1 MSFLD
6 AEMAVPKPA
15 PALERFVRA
24 GWARVEV
31 IAEAGVSTPADLATL
46 YGLRWLGSS
55 GHLGAVRRARVDA
68 VLGRVGAE
76 LLDLDATKG
85 LILCS
90 LAAPVLD
97 EDLVGP
103 LQAALRR
110 REIGPSSVQALEVRL
125 LARYSACRP
134 IWERREVEEG
144 PPEDAP
150 PILPLREARER
161 VVAIPGGVPRTVAE
175 LASVLYLGGLFLSGQ
190 TKDEQDEGA
199 AVRLVHLGLADL
211 AFSSERLAMLLRWIE
226 GKDEPEMGARLEA
239 LWARVEADRVEWTA
253 RAAEVEARLRPHW
266 REGLALAP
274 HQLEGVARIERFGFR
289 ALLSDDMGLGK
300 GPMALGAVTLC
311 PKPWPLCIL
320 APVSMQGGWRYEI
333 SRWLDPDV
341 EVITLDRPSSI
352 ESLDLR
358 PGQRRVLLGNWSFP
372 SLHAEAIRKGL
383 LRAVRGVI
391 GDESQALGSVD
402 SVRTRA
408 FWDLRRPANLRLL
421 LTGTA
426 TQNGRMIELW
436 PQLHAIEPD
445 RIVPLAKWKREFC
458 GDEVIRISQGK
469 GKPAR
474 AVRTYKGRSKLVDLA
489 KIRSTIEIR
498 RTKAELGASAGLP
511 DKVRRVFPITLSIAD
526 HVRLLEVKEEVRV
539 SLEARVLEVAAEM
552 AREKKGAEAI
562 ARRSTAI
569 LRSAAMAALG
579 KMAMETGRLK
589 IPYVLPLLADVLAE
603 GHRPLVFGVNLAV
616 LREAATQFESLCKKG
631 EVRSGVDLQTPEA
644 RTALVNSWESGRGRI
659 LVLSGKYNAGVTLV
673 SSACTLMLQRFF
685 VPGIEQQIEDRT
697 HRRGQIRTCEY
708 WYPHAVGTTDE
719 MAAKLLTWKERG
731 VASSQ
736 GTLAVRV
743 LNYLYGEAAPASG
756 LLQDTIGQLREGVD
770 GLEDEGELGEAD
782 LG

>member
-6 AEMAVPKPA
+6 AEIRPQKPES
-15 PALERFVRA
+15 ALPRFLRL
-24 GWARVEV
+24 GWAKVDE
-31 IAEAGVSTPADLATL
+31 IGEAGVLAPADLALL
-46 YGLRWLGSS
+46 YGLRWLGTG
-55 GHLGAVRRARVDA
+55 GHLGMVRKARVDA
-68 VLGRVGAE
+68 LLSKVGAE
-76 LLDLDATKG
+76 LLDLDATTG

-90 LAAPVLD
+90 LAAPTLD
-97 EDLVGP
+97 DELGVALG
-103 LQAALRR
+103 AALRAKKVA
-110 REIGPSSVQALEVRL
+110 PSMVQALEVRL
-125 LARYSACRP
+125 LARFEACRP
-134 IWERREVEEG
+134 IWARREPEEG
-144 PPEDAP
+144 PVEGP
-150 PILPLREARER
+150 PILPLRDARAR
-161 VVAIPGGVPRTVAE
+161 VVAIPGGVPRDVRE
-175 LASVLYLGGLFLSGQ
+175 LASVLYLGGLFLAGQ
-190 TKDEQDEGA
+190 TREEEDEGA
-199 AVRLVHLGLADL
+199 AVRLVHLGLSGL
-211 AFSSERLAMLLRWIE
+211 TFSSDRLAALLRWIE
-226 GKDEPEMGARLEA
+226 GEPDPEMTTRLEA
-239 LWARVEADRVEWTA
+239 LWATVEADRAAWRA
-253 RAAEVEARLRPHW
+253 RAADVEARLTPHW

-274 HQLEGVARIERFGFR
+274 HQLEGVARVEAFGFR

-311 PKPWPLCIL
+311 TNPWPLCIL

-341 EVITLDRPSSI
+341 EVLVLDRPSSVMNM
-352 ESLDLR
+352 DLR

-383 LRAVRGVI
+383 LRSIRGVI

-408 FWDLRRPANLRLL
+408 FWELRRPANLRLL

-436 PQLHAIEPD
+436 PQLQAIEPD
-445 RIVPLAKWKREFC
+445 RIVPLRRWKNRFC
-458 GDEVIRISQGK
+458 GDEIIRVSQGK

-474 AVRTYKGRSKLVDLA
+474 AIRTYKGRSNLVELASLRA
-489 KIRSTIEIR
+489 KIEVR
-498 RTKAELGASAGLP
+498 RTKAELGDSAGLP

-539 SLEARVLEVAAEM
+539 SLEARVAAVSAEM
-552 AREKKGAEAI
+552 AAEKKSAEAI
-562 ARRSTAI
+562 ERKTTAI
-569 LRSAAMAALG
+569 LRSLAMAALG

-589 IPYVLPLLADVLAE
+589 IPYVLPLLTDILAD

-616 LREAATQFESLCKKG
+616 LREAEAAFASLCGRG

-644 RTALVNSWESGRGRI
+644 RTALVSSWEKGKGRI

-673 SSACTLMLQRFF
+673 SSACTVVLQRFF
-685 VPGIEQQIEDRT
+685 VPGIEQQLEDRT
-697 HRRGQIRTCEY
+697 HRRGQTRTCEY

-743 LNYLYGEAAPASG
+743 LDYLYGGTPPSSG
-756 LLQDTIGQLREGVD
+756 LLAEAAGQL
-770 GLEDEGELGEAD
+770 GEEAESD
-782 LG
+782 LDLDDPG